1 LGFLRNQVR
10 KMMSV
15 LMAVGS
21 GHEDAAVIDRML
33 DVELTKRIPEYSNVR
48 AEKLMLADVGFL
60 DSDICW
66 RFDEESLRE
75 SAQILAERSSRY
87 GDKAELLRSMYES
100 SVKLNNS
107 EAPDSLDR
115 RITLSTANAL
125 SQSCFDEPRMDNQK
139 WIKFTDVSSTLEE
152 KKESVARTKLRNL
165 MSKGRYQI
173 AVQQNNHNDE
183 LNEDGTK

>member
-1 LGFLRNQVR
+1 
-10 KMMSV
+10 
-15 LMAVGS
+15 
-21 GHEDAAVIDRML
+21 
-33 DVELTKRIPEYSNVR
+33 
-48 AEKLMLADVGFL
+48 
-60 DSDICW
+60 
-66 RFDEESLRE
+66 
-75 SAQILAERSSRY
+75 
-87 GDKAELLRSMYES
+87 MYES

-107 EAPDSLDR
+107 EASDSLDR